1 MTAFKGENLPFTV
14 LWYDKPGN
22 LTKTCKFQ
30 LSSCVLKTSYI
41 PIHAWVLCI
50 YHTISKCLLPMEK
63 KKMCQSRWWLWYQS
77 VSSWFKVKAACNNNR
92 FFLAWWPCWC
102 WQRNE
107 KSQMRRALARTCLC
121 IFYRENRVFWAI
133 YQIQRK
139 NATNYWYQYQDFG
152 VMV

>member
-1 MTAFKGENLPFTV
+1 MQVSVELMCIKNKLHSYTRMSPLHTSCHIKMFATHGE
-14 LWYDKPGN
+14 
-22 LTKTCKFQ
+22 
-30 LSSCVLKTSYI
+30 
-41 PIHAWVLCI
+41 
-50 YHTISKCLLPMEK
+50 
-63 KKMCQSRWWLWYQS
+63 KKMCQSRWWLRYQS

-102 WQRNE
+102 WQRNG

-133 YQIQRK
+133 YQILRK
-139 NATNYWYQYQDFG
+139 SAWNYWYQYQDFG